1 MQRDQQIQ
9 DLLVRSASYLDEDQ
23 LEKWVELFEED
34 AVYRVTT
41 AENLRK
47 GYPVSII
54 YCEGREM
61 LEDRIA
67 ALRNANIYEPHT
79 YCHVLSL
86 PQKLQTEEGELV
98 QTRFIVTRIFEDG
111 RTDVFAT
118 GKYVDRYSD
127 EGEDC
132 RFKSRTVV
140 LDSRAI
146 DVLLVIP
153 L

>member
-1 MQRDQQIQ
+1 MQRDRQVQ

-23 LEKWVELFEED
+23 LEQWVELFEED

-41 AENLRK
+41 AESLRK

-54 YCEGREM
+54 HCEGRHM

-86 PQKLQTEEGELV
+86 PQRKQTDGEEVIE
-98 QTRFIVTRIFEDG
+98 TRFIVTRIFEDG

-118 GKYVDRYSD
+118 GKYIDRYTD
-127 EGEDC
+127 GDEDC
-132 RFKSRTVV
+132 RIKSRIVV